1 MHAAGYMK
9 LTCSESCKAP
19 ACLETP
25 EEGAG
30 WQQASPGELKTSAD
44 TSENE
49 MSCRLFGSELPMS
62 NAEGYCATC
71 TSGKA
76 PPSPKWLDARGK
88 SPCLALY
95 RGTRTTFFSAVFLAG
110 LDVCTATICCAH
122 GRGSGRVF
130 ITASYESRVPEPSK
144 QTRCAKV
151 QQLLRCFVQEFIA
164 YNVY

>member
-1 MHAAGYMK
+1 MRAAGYMK

-19 ACLETP
+19 VCLETP

-30 WQQASPGELKTSAD
+30 SQQELKTSAD

-49 MSCRLFGSELPMS
+49 MPCRFFGSELPVS

-95 RGTRTTFFSAVFLAG
+95 RGTRTTLFSAVILAG
-110 LDVCTATICCAH
+110 LDVCTGTICCAH
-122 GRGSGRVF
+122 G
-130 ITASYESRVPEPSK
+130 
-144 QTRCAKV
+144 
-151 QQLLRCFVQEFIA
+151 
-164 YNVY
+164 